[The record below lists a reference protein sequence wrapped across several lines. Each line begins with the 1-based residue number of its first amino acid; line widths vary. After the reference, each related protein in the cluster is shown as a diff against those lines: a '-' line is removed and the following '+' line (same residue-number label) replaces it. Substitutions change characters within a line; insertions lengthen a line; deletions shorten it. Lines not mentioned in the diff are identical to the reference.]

1 MFGFGKK
8 KDKLEKEEKERR
20 KKEKS
25 DRKLAG
31 HAETGSRLTA
41 DDLLRLDDIRR
52 SFKIGKPE
60 KVKNLEPFI
69 SGMT

>member
-1 MFGFGKK
+1 
-8 KDKLEKEEKERR
+8 
-20 KKEKS
+20 
-25 DRKLAG
+25 LAG
-31 HAETGSRLTA
+31 NAETGSRLTA